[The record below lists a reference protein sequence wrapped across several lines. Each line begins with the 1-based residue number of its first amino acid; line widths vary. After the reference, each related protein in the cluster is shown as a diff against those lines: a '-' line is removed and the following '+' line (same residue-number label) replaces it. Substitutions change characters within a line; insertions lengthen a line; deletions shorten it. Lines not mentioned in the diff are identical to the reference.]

1 MDRLAREVA
10 EMARR
15 VRLHVDRAVYRAA
28 GRDPS
33 VPILCAGA
41 PDARVCIFGRDLGAS
56 EVRHGQPLCG
66 PAGRAVRRGVL
77 EALAIAPRGDDPLYE
92 AALDHVLL
100 ANTMPYKPPGNRP
113 FPAALRERF
122 RPFIERL
129 LVRHF
134 RGDVVI
140 TLGNDAY
147 RWFDRYCE
155 PGAAAAAWL
164 RSDRYQC
171 RIAAVLRAGELR
183 RKVTLCPLPHPSPA
197 NVAWVARF
205 PDLLRRR
212 LLAR

>member
-1 MDRLAREVA
+1 MNRLAAEVA
-10 EMARR
+10 ETARR
-15 VRLHVDRAVYRAA
+15 VRLRVDRAVYRAA
-28 GRDPS
+28 GRDPYQ
-33 VPILCAGA
+33 PILCEGA
-41 PDARVCIFGRDLGAS
+41 HDARVCIVGRDLGAS

-77 EALAIAPRGDDPLYE
+77 EALGIASRAGDPLLE
-92 AALDHVLL
+92 TALAHVLL

-113 FPAALRERF
+113 FPAAMRERF

-134 RGDVVI
+134 RGDIIV
-140 TLGNDAY
+140 TLGNDAF
-147 RWFDRYCE
+147 RWFDPYCE
-155 PGAAAAAWL
+155 PRAAAAAWA

-171 RIAAVLRAGELR
+171 RIAALLPAGELR
-183 RKVTLCPLPHPSPA
+183 KPVTLCPLPHPSPA
-197 NVAWVARF
+197 NVTWVAQF